1 MNGKFAGESDAMP
14 ARTIPGRL
22 TDKTMTG
29 GYAYPPVQFNEG
41 VGKLMTNKQGSTG
54 LTRGEWIAMTI
65 FTVFFGL
72 YVLNV
77 LLGKATIVFGWK
89 TYHLGNIGE
98 FLILLAASAAFIV
111 AALHQE
117 AMRKLNQKPDKK

>member
-1 MNGKFAGESDAMP
+1 M
-14 ARTIPGRL
+14 
-22 TDKTMTG
+22 
-29 GYAYPPVQFNEG
+29 QFNEG
-41 VGKLMTNKQGSTG
+41 VGKLMTNEQNSTG
-54 LTRGEWIAMTI
+54 LTRGEWIALTI

-98 FLILLAASAAFIV
+98 FLILLTASVAFIM

-117 AMRKLNQKPDKK
+117 AMRKSNQKPDKNRRKA